1 MPNRKALIAI
11 TSILF
16 LLLGASLGASLATF
30 FFFLNTHVDSLMI
43 FSYLCVLVF
52 IIILIAEAIIFYRY
66 KNILFRN
73 KGVENYE
80 KQD

>member
-1 MPNRKALIAI
+1 MPNRKALIVI

-30 FFFLNTHVDSLMI
+30 FFFLNTHADSLMI
-43 FSYLCVLVF
+43 FSYLCLLIF
-52 IIILIAEAIIFYRY
+52 IIVLIVEMIIIYRY
-66 KNILFRN
+66 RNTLFK
-73 KGVENYE
+73 KGVDNYE